1 MKNKNPKLPAE
12 EINYINSVKRMER
25 WHLCQKIGV
34 IYYESPVS
42 YDKLLQVK
50 DYLERRGVVD

>member
-1 MKNKNPKLPAE
+1 
-12 EINYINSVKRMER
+12 MER

-42 YDKLLQVK
+42 LDKLLQVK